1 MWWLGSTERS
11 TFYVQE
17 FSKDAWHVE
26 SPENCELMLCGKFIS
41 VDAPYT
47 RIRTNQP
54 SRSLG
59 CGDCWMLLQQRQ
71 NERR

>member
-1 MWWLGSTERS
+1 MTERV

-26 SPENCELMLCGKFIS
+26 SVEDCEVMLCGKVVS
-41 VDAPYT
+41 VDAPYV

-59 CGDCWMLLQQRQ
+59 CGDCWIILHRK
-71 NERR
+71 NAD